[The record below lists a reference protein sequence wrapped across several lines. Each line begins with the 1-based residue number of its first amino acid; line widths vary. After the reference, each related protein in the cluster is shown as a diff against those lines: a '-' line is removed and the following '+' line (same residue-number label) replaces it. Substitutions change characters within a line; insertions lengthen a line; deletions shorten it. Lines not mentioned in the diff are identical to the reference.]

1 MNKTKW
7 MVGILCLSAIAMSW
21 GATFPGGQEDLAK
34 QVQDLKKQVA
44 GLEEK
49 VASLESRLQKITVA
63 IPQTFPELKQL
74 PKGWEKR
81 EFNGMSYYIIPLD
94 QDLKRAKPAIR

>member
-7 MVGILCLSAIAMSW
+7 MVAIFCLSAIGMSW
-21 GATFPGGQEDLAK
+21 GAAFPGGQEDLAK

-44 GLEEK
+44 ALEEK
-49 VASLESRLQKITVA
+49 VASLESRLQKITLA
-63 IPQTFPELKQL
+63 IPRTFPELKQL

-81 EFNGMSYYIIPLD
+81 EFNGMSYYIIPID
-94 QDLKRAKPAIR
+94 QDLKKAKPAIH